1 MLKMILFRIGLLA
14 VLVILQC
21 GSAHGQCPGVVQRPG
36 VVGPGA
42 VVAPGLQELCIYSV
56 KFVCGL
62 QQPDPSLLPPLEPP
76 VKPGNYATAVN
87 IHNFHNTQVTIS
99 KKAVIANPE
108 GAPPGQISKLQT
120 VSLPPDGAFEIDCC
134 DIAHLLLNVPPDVR
148 CQQLAGHLP
157 PFIKGFVEVASPAP
171 LSVTG
176 VYTAE
181 FCEAPVGQACVGP
194 VSIEVV
200 PQQPFAG
207 P

>member
-1 MLKMILFRIGLLA
+1 MVQRILLA
-14 VLVILQC
+14 IAFVAVIAAIPF
-21 GSAHGQCPGVVQRPG
+21 GSAHAQCAGTG
-36 VVGPGA
+36 GP
-42 VVAPGLQELCIYSV
+42 PGLNKGSCIYSV

-62 QQPDPSLLPPLEPP
+62 QQPDPSLQPPLEPP

-87 IHNFHNTQVTIS
+87 IHNFHNNQPVTVT

-108 GAPPGQISKLQT
+108 NQPPGQISGFQRFALE
-120 VSLPPDGAFEIDCC
+120 PDGAFEIDCC
-134 DIAHLLLNVPPDVR
+134 DIAHLLLGVPSAVDCHLLSGR
-148 CQQLAGHLP
+148 LP
-157 PFIKGFVEVASPAP
+157 PFIKGFVEVSSPVT

-181 FCEAPVGQACVGP
+181 FCQPSPAQACEPGP
-194 VSIEVV
+194 VSIEIV